1 MEVKNTLLFLFLICI
16 FLDIKDL
23 VWKFFN
29 ATIYKIILEIKH
41 QEGSKNYDISFLLL
55 LFK

>member
-1 MEVKNTLLFLFLICI
+1 MEVKNTLLFLFLICV